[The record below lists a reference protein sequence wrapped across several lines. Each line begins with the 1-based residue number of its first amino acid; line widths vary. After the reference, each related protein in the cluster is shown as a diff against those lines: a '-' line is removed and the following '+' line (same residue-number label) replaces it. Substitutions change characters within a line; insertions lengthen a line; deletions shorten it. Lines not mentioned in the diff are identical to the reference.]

1 MRQHLSRVIYYSAL
15 TCDDL
20 LPIEIRDSRVLD
32 ILSLIIFSLIFSDF
46 LQNFAASSNPK
57 HIQLN

>member
-20 LPIEIRDSRVLD
+20 LPIEIRDSQVLD
-32 ILSLIIFSLIFSDF
+32 ILS
-46 LQNFAASSNPK
+46 
-57 HIQLN
+57 